1 MLCRAAPSEG
11 YIAEQSY
18 RDADPRVV
26 GSRVDLERALEI
38 DPRSVDAR
46 IGIPT
51 ILLSRCALG
60 WSSSQ
65 KQDLA
70 RAEQLLVEALE
81 RDINRS
87 SAHHAMGIVR
97 RNQVRL
103 SEAKIEFETAIA
115 LDRNNAKAFFNLG
128 QTMMWLGEPEAG
140 IPSLEKAIRLNPHD
154 QTLASHYATLGLC
167 HLFLGHV
174 DLAID
179 LLRKARAENP
189 RPYVFHLWLAGALGF
204 KGDLDEAKAALA
216 ESLKLKPEINSFAA
230 QRANA
235 PNAAVITNP
244 LHWAL
249 REKTLNVGLRRIGFP
264 EE

>member
-1 MLCRAAPSEG
+1 MRGWARFYTPVSAASLREARQ
-11 YIAEQSY
+11 YF
-18 RDADPRVV
+18 
-26 GSRVDLERALEI
+26 ERALEI

-46 IGIPT
+46 VGIAVA
-51 ILLSRCALG
+51 LLGNIALG
-60 WSSSQ
+60 WSSSAQ
-65 KQDLA
+65 QDQA
-70 RAEQLLVEALE
+70 RAEQLSLE
-81 RDINRS
+81 VLEHDTNRS
-87 SAHHAMGIVR
+87 MAHYAIGIVR

-103 SEAKIEFETAIA
+103 SEAKMEFETAIA

-140 IPSLEKAIRLNPHD
+140 IPFVEKAIRLNPHD

-167 HLFLGHV
+167 HLFLDHV

-189 RPYVFHLWLAGALGF
+189 RSYIFHLWLAGALGF
-204 KGDLDEAKAALA
+204 KGDLAEAKAALA

-230 QRANA
+230 QRANGPPLA
-235 PNAAVITNP
+235 NP
-244 LHWAL
+244 PHWAL